1 VLGIVG
7 CMANALEIVGRYK
20 EAFGSGDVQT
30 ARSLLA
36 DDFHFEGPFETF
48 DNPDDYLQSLAR
60 LAPIV
65 EGVDVKKV
73 LADGD
78 DVVTIYDLRT
88 TTVGTSPVAE
98 WATVRNGKIAELRAY
113 FDARPFAAMFE
124 G

>member
-1 VLGIVG
+1 
-7 CMANALEIVGRYK
+7 MANALEIVGRYK

-36 DDFHFEGPFETF
+36 DDFHFEGPFENF
-48 DNPDDYLQSLAR
+48 DNPDAYLQSLAR

-73 LADGD
+73 LADGE

-88 TTVGTSPVAE
+88 NIAGTCPVSE
-98 WATVRNGKIAELRAY
+98 WATVKNGKIAELRAY

-124 G
+124 GQPS

>member
-1 VLGIVG
+1 MLGILA

-48 DNPDDYLQSLAR
+48 DNPDEYLQSLAR

-73 LADGD
+73 LTDGD

-88 TTVGTSPVAE
+88 NTVGTSPVAE
-98 WATVRNGKIAELRAY
+98 WATVRPPAFRIARIPSPWCTCE
-113 FDARPFAAMFE
+113 
-124 G
+124 

>member
-1 VLGIVG
+1 
-7 CMANALEIVGRYK
+7 MADALEIVGRYK

-78 DVVTIYDLRT
+78 DVVTIYDLHT
-88 TTVGTSPVAE
+88 NSPAGTSNIAE
-98 WATVRNGKIAELRAY
+98 WATVKGGKIAEIRVF
-113 FDARPFAAMFE
+113 FDPRPFAAMFE
-124 G
+124 QH